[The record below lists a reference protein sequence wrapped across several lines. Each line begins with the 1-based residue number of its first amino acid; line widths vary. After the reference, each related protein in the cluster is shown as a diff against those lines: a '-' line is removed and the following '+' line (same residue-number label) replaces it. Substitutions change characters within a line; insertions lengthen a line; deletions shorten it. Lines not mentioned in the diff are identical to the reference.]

1 MRNMVYDEYVERP
14 FFGEVAKDAAISFGS
29 AGCHTENHKEE
40 ELMKRIA
47 SLLLALCM
55 VLALCACGGTPSG
68 NNPSNPPANNS
79 QSGGDQP
86 SNNEG
91 VGGTAYPN
99 PLQDVRVRQALWY
112 AIDMD
117 AIVDGLWN
125 NTVIAAHKSLVPE
138 GAWQADGLTEY
149 KYDPEKAK
157 ELLAEAGWDGSYTL
171 KAVYYTGNLLDTITA
186 IKGYWEAVGVKMEF
200 DLLTDNLTVLLW
212 TPSADGVKSGV
223 DWDLCFAGT
232 NALTLGEL
240 YNRHHST
247 ANNNSTVLWD
257 KELDALIDKAK
268 VAVTTEDQKAAYDAI
283 QKYENEN
290 VETIPLFYIPSW
302 IITSKHLDMKGNAP
316 GNDQFCYQKNILDWE
331 IDRADKTMYTN
342 TGAVNA
348 LEHTATNPGLFWHQ
362 EIVFD
367 RLLNADTSLTAT
379 DGMLAESYEVSD
391 DGKVITFKLREGVKW
406 HDGEPFTAEDVK
418 WTFEYYTTVPGANTV
433 LTDVINDAASIEADG
448 NTVTFTFNNPQPNA
462 LTVFSQWSVLPKHC
476 LENVTPENFAADTFW
491 QNPIGTGP
499 FKVETVKLGEYTILA
514 RNDDYFKSGTGNI
527 EKIYMYPSSDAGDE
541 NLITNAMADKIDY
554 AFCKDSSQVQQVQDM
569 AGFNVDTV
577 NVTFPRYI
585 FLNMFERS

>member
-1 MRNMVYDEYVERP
+1 
-14 FFGEVAKDAAISFGS
+14 
-29 AGCHTENHKEE
+29 
-40 ELMKRIA
+40 MKKM
-47 SLLLALCM
+47 LAL
-55 VLALCACGGTPSG
+55 VLALVLVFALCACGQSPSPSASG
-68 NNPSNPPANNS
+68 GSQSPAPSNS
-79 QSGGDQP
+79 SSGGGSSDP
-86 SNNEG
+86 APNSG

-149 KYDPEKAK
+149 KYDPDKAK
-157 ELLAEAGWDGSYTL
+157 ELLAE
-171 KAVYYTGNLLDTITA
+171 DTITA

-200 DLLTDNLTVLLW
+200 NLLTDNLTVLLW
-212 TPSADGVKSGV
+212 TPSADGVNSGV
-223 DWDLCFAGT
+223 DWDICFAGT

-257 KELDALIDKAK
+257 KDLDALIDTAK
-268 VAVTTEDQKAAYDAI
+268 VAVTTDDQKAAYDAI
-283 QKYENEN
+283 QQYENEN
-290 VETIPLFYIPSW
+290 VEVIPLFYIPSW
-302 IITSKHLDMKGNAP
+302 IITSNHLDMKGNAP

-367 RLLNADTSLTAT
+367 RLLNADTSLTAS
-379 DGMLAESYEVSD
+379 DGMLAESYNVSD
-391 DGKVITFKLREGVKW
+391 DGKVITFQLREGVKW
-406 HDGEPFTAEDVK
+406 HDGEPFTGEDVK
-418 WTFEYYTTVPGANTV
+418 WTFEYYCTVPGANTV
-433 LTDVINDAASIEADG
+433 LTDVINDASSIEVDG
-448 NTVTFTFNNPQPNA
+448 STVTFTFNNPQPNA

-476 LENVTPENFAADTFW
+476 LENVAPENFAADTFW

-514 RNDDYFKSGTGNI
+514 RNEDYFKPGTGNI

-554 AFCKDSSQVQQVQDM
+554 AFCKDSSQVQQVQAM
-569 AGFNVDTV
+569 SNFKVDTV

-585 FLNMFERS
+585 FLNMFERPAK